1 MQQPLPE
8 PLIKQHKDMLEN
20 PTEVNSLIEY
30 QAGVVASRTVID
42 RKTGTV
48 TIFSFDEAHCL
59 KNMRTEKEMWE

>member
-1 MQQPLPE
+1 
-8 PLIKQHKDMLEN
+8 MLEN